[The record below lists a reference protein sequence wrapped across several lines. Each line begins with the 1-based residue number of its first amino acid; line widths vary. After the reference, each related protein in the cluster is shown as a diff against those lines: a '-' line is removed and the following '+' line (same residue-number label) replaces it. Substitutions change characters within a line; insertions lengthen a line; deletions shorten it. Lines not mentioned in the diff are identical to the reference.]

1 MAITRLK
8 PRVDPG
14 TAEREDAFIA
24 GAPDAVVSSGRGIP
38 KGKKEQITLTIA
50 PAILDQVDELAV
62 RMGQSRASWIN
73 MAIYQA
79 LESGFSGIKGERNG

>member
-1 MAITRLK
+1 MSITRPK
-8 PRVDPG
+8 PRVDPS
-14 TAEREDAFIA
+14 AAKREDAFIA

-50 PAILDQVDELAV
+50 PAILDQVDDLAG
-62 RMGQSRASWIN
+62 RMGQSRAAWIN

-79 LESGFSGIKGERNG
+79 LESGFIGIKGDRNG